1 MTEQPETEAEVA
13 ESYGLDVDSFDT
25 VQRRMWDDQQAFL
38 GNYAKAG
45 TVLNA
50 ARAAHVSRQTV
61 YNWQNSRALAF
72 KERFKAAKESFRE
85 SLEDIMFQRLRDPK
99 THPVLLIFAL
109 KAHWPEKYR
118 DDATPPDNS
127 ARDVLDAITERARQ
141 RMHNNERPMLR
152 VATST

>member
-72 KERFKAAKESFRE
+72 KERFKAAKEAFRE

-141 RMHNNERPMLR
+141 RMHNNERPVLR

>member
-1 MTEQPETEAEVA
+1 VTEQPETEAEVA

-141 RMHNNERPMLR
+141 RMHNNERPVLR

>member
-13 ESYGLDVDSFDT
+13 ESYGLDVDTFDA

-38 GNYAKAG
+38 ENYAKAG
-45 TVLNA
+45 TVLTS

-61 YNWQNSRALAF
+61 YNWQKSSALAF

-141 RMHNNERPMLR
+141 RMHNNERPVLR